1 MFALARA
8 TTNNNTALAGGLVKS
23 VSNCSIVSYSLLYI
37 VSNFYQQLIDTC
49 WSSFSESQRAVRF
62 QCTMLNNPASLRSL
76 IRH

>member
-8 TTNNNTALAGGLVKS
+8 TTNNTALAAGLVKS

-37 VSNFYQQLIDTC
+37 VSNFYQQLIDDTR